1 MYLIPLLYNCIT
13 GYLYPNSALQ
23 GIILVYYS
31 ILISLFQFCI
41 TGYLFTVFCRRDIFI
56 PVFVAIP
63 GLSGTLQSVTISSL
77 SPPYLHP
84 LRQLNNTKTQIHKY
98 TNTQIQLPASFQL
111 FSWIEEHKWTY
122 VLWCVFDTL
131 LLAAKDSKYHSCT
144 FGWLISFNRINLW
157 CPLGWILWWGK
168 LRISNFPSS
177 PGLHDSIHQRGDCP
191 ATSTPPYASNQ
202 ISLTLQLNI
211 CKFATT
217 F

>member
-98 TNTQIQLPASFQL
+98 TNTITCLFPTIFLNWRTQVNICTLMCIWYFAAGCQRFQIPFMYIWLTHFNSIDLICDALLGGFYDEENWGYQIFQVLPACM
-111 FSWIEEHKWTY
+111 I
-122 VLWCVFDTL
+122 
-131 LLAAKDSKYHSCT
+131 
-144 FGWLISFNRINLW
+144 R
-157 CPLGWILWWGK
+157 
-168 LRISNFPSS
+168 
-177 PGLHDSIHQRGDCP
+177 SIRG
-191 ATSTPPYASNQ
+191 ATA
-202 ISLTLQLNI
+202 LQLLPRHMHPT
-211 CKFATT
+211 KYL
-217 F
+217 